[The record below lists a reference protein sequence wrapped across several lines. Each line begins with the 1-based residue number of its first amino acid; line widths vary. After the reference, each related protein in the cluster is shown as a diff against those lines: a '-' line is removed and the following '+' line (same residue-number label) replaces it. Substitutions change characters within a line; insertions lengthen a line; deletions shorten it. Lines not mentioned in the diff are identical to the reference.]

1 MIENILIISVVIC
14 LVLLIV
20 QFNQIN
26 KYREE
31 KREIIKRIQNVLDG
45 NQNEDQCYEE
55 TELSEISYMLRCLQ
69 TSVFIKQENALNEK
83 ENIKYMISNLSHQLK
98 TPLSNVKMYQEFL
111 EDEKLSK
118 DKQKIFRM
126 KLKKQIEKIEWIL
139 ESIIK
144 CTRLEEGIISFIP
157 DMYPIRNTI
166 MQAMDSVAL
175 KAANKDIEI
184 IATEEISDV
193 KVYYNFKWTREV
205 FENILENAIKYS
217 PCKSIIKISIE
228 QLETYTKISIE
239 DSGIGIRDEE
249 YVKIFQRFYRSK
261 DVENAEGSG
270 IGLYL
275 CRLILE
281 NEKGSITVK
290 SQYGKGSVFS
300 VFLLNSIP
308 QQQK

>member
-1 MIENILIISVVIC
+1 MNQCFVKMHLLIIGRDKKHFAGVRCRHV
-14 LVLLIV
+14 
-20 QFNQIN
+20 
-26 KYREE
+26 
-31 KREIIKRIQNVLDG
+31 
-45 NQNEDQCYEE
+45 
-55 TELSEISYMLRCLQ
+55 SYTQ
-69 TSVFIKQENALNEK
+69 YNNA
-83 ENIKYMISNLSHQLK
+83 SH
-98 TPLSNVKMYQEFL
+98 
-111 EDEKLSK
+111 
-118 DKQKIFRM
+118 
-126 KLKKQIEKIEWIL
+126 
-139 ESIIK
+139 
-144 CTRLEEGIISFIP
+144 G
-157 DMYPIRNTI
+157 
-166 MQAMDSVAL
+166 SVAL

-193 KVYYNFKWTREV
+193 KVYHNFKWTREV

>member
-1 MIENILIISVVIC
+1 M
-14 LVLLIV
+14 
-20 QFNQIN
+20 Q
-26 KYREE
+26 
-31 KREIIKRIQNVLDG
+31 
-45 NQNEDQCYEE
+45 
-55 TELSEISYMLRCLQ
+55 
-69 TSVFIKQENALNEK
+69 AL
-83 ENIKYMISNLSHQLK
+83 
-98 TPLSNVKMYQEFL
+98 
-111 EDEKLSK
+111 
-118 DKQKIFRM
+118 
-126 KLKKQIEKIEWIL
+126 
-139 ESIIK
+139 
-144 CTRLEEGIISFIP
+144 GA

-193 KVYYNFKWTREV
+193 KVYHNFKWTREV

-300 VFLLNSIP
+300 VFLLNEKSNPPAMLGRIV
-308 QQQK
+308 

>member
-1 MIENILIISVVIC
+1 
-14 LVLLIV
+14 
-20 QFNQIN
+20 
-26 KYREE
+26 
-31 KREIIKRIQNVLDG
+31 
-45 NQNEDQCYEE
+45 
-55 TELSEISYMLRCLQ
+55 MLRCLQ

-83 ENIKYMISNLSHQLK
+83 ESIKYMISNLSHQLK
-98 TPLSNVKMYQEFL
+98 TPLPNVKMYQEFL

-193 KVYYNFKWTREV
+193 KVYHNFKWTREV

-261 DVENAEGSG
+261 DVENEEGSG

-275 CRLILE
+275 CRLFWKTKKEVL
-281 NEKGSITVK
+281 
-290 SQYGKGSVFS
+290 Q
-300 VFLLNSIP
+300 
-308 QQQK
+308 

>member
-1 MIENILIISVVIC
+1 MIENILIILVVIC

-20 QFNQIN
+20 QFNQNN

-31 KREIIKRIQNVLDG
+31 KREIIKKIQNVLDG
-45 NQNEDQCYEE
+45 NQNAEQCYEE

-83 ENIKYMISNLSHQLK
+83 ESIKYMISNLSHQLK
-98 TPLSNVKMYQEFL
+98 TPLSNVKMYQELL
-111 EDEKLSK
+111 EDENLSK
-118 DKQKIFRM
+118 DKQKIFHM

-193 KVYYNFKWTREV
+193 KVYHNFKWTREV

-228 QLETYTKISIE
+228 QLETYTKISFE
-239 DSGIGIRDEE
+239 DSGIGIREEE

-300 VFLLNSIP
+300 VFLLNNKP

>member
-1 MIENILIISVVIC
+1 MR
-14 LVLLIV
+14 IV

-69 TSVFIKQENALNEK
+69 TSVFIKQENTLNEK
-83 ENIKYMISNLSHQLK
+83 ESIKYMISNLSHQLK

-118 DKQKIFRM
+118 DKQKIFHM

-144 CTRLEEGIISFIP
+144 CTRLQEGIISFIP

-193 KVYYNFKWTREV
+193 KVYHNFKWTREV

-239 DSGIGIRDEE
+239 DSGIGIREEE

-300 VFLLNSIP
+300 VFLLNSKP